1 MEKQKFDRREFL
13 KLGGAS
19 VGALLVPGFLSKGFA
34 QRQSFPSRQMEAII
48 GFSPGGGTD
57 RSARVVTPAWEV
69 TLGTTRPFTYVYAPG
84 AGTLIALRRMMNDPR
99 PDGHTVHFT
108 PIPHTALVF
117 ELQDPGFSLDDI
129 AWVGSYFDDP
139 NVLLVHK
146 DAKWDRIDQFIDDS
160 ISSRRPMTVSVSTPM
175 SAAHVATV
183 ILRELTGANLKVV
196 PFEGGSE
203 ARNAVAGGHVDACM
217 APYWSALHVLELTKA
232 IAIFTDH
239 NPAPHLWQPEPANEL
254 LNLNIPP
261 LVEPYAVQVHG
272 AVRDRYP
279 DRYEKL
285 VNTLRDAIETPEFQ
299 RLADQQDLTPFVKY
313 RSPQDCEQFMHRY
326 LSWLAEFR
334 PAMERDLL
342 EMM

>member
-1 MEKQKFDRREFL
+1 MD
-13 KLGGAS
+13 
-19 VGALLVPGFLSKGFA
+19 V
-34 QRQSFPSRQMEAII
+34 II

-57 RSARVVTPAWEV
+57 RSARVVTPAWEM
-69 TLGTTRPFTYVYAPG
+69 TLGAPRPFNYVYAPG
-84 AGTLIALRRMMNDPR
+84 AGTLVALRRMMSDPR
-99 PDGHTVHFT
+99 PDGHAVHFT
-108 PIPHTALVF
+108 PIPHTAWIF
-117 ELQDPGFSLDDI
+117 ALQNPGFSLDSI
-129 AWVGSYFDDP
+129 AWVGAYFDDP

-160 ISSRRPMTVSVSTPM
+160 MSSDRPLTVSVSSPM
-175 SAAHVATV
+175 SAAHAATV
-183 ILRELTGANLKVV
+183 VLRELTGANLKVV
-196 PFEGGSE
+196 PFQGGSE

-217 APYWSALHVLELTKA
+217 APYWSALHVFELTKA
-232 IAIFTDH
+232 IGIFTDS

-254 LNLNIPP
+254 LGVNLPS

-285 VNTLRDAIETPEFQ
+285 VNTLRDAMETPEFR

-313 RSPQDCEQFMHRY
+313 RSPESCEQFVRDY
-326 LSWLAEFR
+326 LRLLAAFR
-334 PAMERDLL
+334 PAMERDLA